1 VGRRLSS
8 FRVLGFIRL
17 LDPMS
22 YENICTGNFVEN
34 GVVSLGWACVQE
46 KFVPLHGRT
55 YRVVIFMSFTVSAVK
70 VANFVLG
77 IE

>member
-1 VGRRLSS
+1 
-8 FRVLGFIRL
+8 
-17 LDPMS
+17 M
-22 YENICTGNFVEN
+22 
-34 GVVSLGWACVQE
+34 GWACVQE